1 MTRFWCLLIFAA
13 TAAAPA
19 RVWATSPE
27 HRVTTSM
34 EEFLKGEFEGV
45 SVTSDGRL
53 ILAPA
58 FEEVLDTSEAFVHS
72 AVLGSGG
79 TLYVGTGG
87 NGKIFRLPAE
97 GRGGE
102 WAKLNEPAVFALAV
116 DSQNRVYAGT
126 SPDGKVYRLTADG
139 TPEVFFEPGDKF
151 IWDMVVDDANNLYV
165 ATGPR
170 GVIYRVSPSGEGR
183 PFFDSDET
191 HIVKLAWDL
200 NRNLLAGS
208 APGALLFRISPSG
221 DPFVLYDSSLEEMKC
236 VAVDRYGNVY
246 AAALS
251 GGNAAQAPASD
262 ARRSEGDEGTVESTV
277 RVPGTAKGG
286 KLEVYRIDR
295 GNMVETLYASD
306 DELAFDLLVRADGSI
321 VLATGNRGRLISLS
335 PRGFSTLLVD
345 SSEEQ
350 VTRLVERGGSLLAA
364 TSNLGKVYRL
374 SGDTSTTGTYTS
386 DVIDAGMV
394 ARWGTIGWTTV
405 DLDTPGAVRLLTR
418 SGNTQKADRTWSDWS
433 GPYDRPGGS
442 AIQSEPARFLQWK
455 AEFAPEARSGALLSQ
470 RGALERVRVSYMQY
484 NMPPK
489 IQSLTVL
496 APGVAF
502 LRPPT
507 NPAGGVTPGGPD
519 GAHARS
525 LPRAIR
531 DLESPRVT
539 PPSRR
544 IYVPGA
550 RSFTWRANDP
560 NGDSLVFS
568 LHYRREGET
577 EWVLIAEDM
586 TEEEYTLD
594 GASLPDGIYT
604 IRVVASDHPSN
615 PPTQALRD
623 EMVSKPFVI
632 ANSVPWVEWQP
643 VEVEGN
649 RATIR
654 FVARSRV
661 SSLYQ
666 VEYSVDGG
674 SWRVVFPEDGIT
686 DGTEENFRVVVE
698 NLTAGRRNITVR
710 AVDTVGNLGTSV
722 QSFEIR

>member
-1 MTRFWCLLIFAA
+1 MTRIWCFAFLA
-13 TAAAPA
+13 VSAAASGLVSATHPA
-19 RVWATSPE
+19 
-27 HRVTTSM
+27 HHVTTSL

-58 FEEVLDTSEAFVHS
+58 FEEVLDTSEAYIHS
-72 AVLGSGG
+72 AALGSGG
-79 TLYVGTGG
+79 TLYVGTGS
-87 NGKIFRLPAE
+87 NGRIFRLPAD

-102 WAKLNEPAVFALAV
+102 WAKLDEPAVFALAV

-126 SPDGKVYRLTADG
+126 SPDGKVYRLSSDG
-139 TPEVFFEPGDKF
+139 APEVFFEPGDKF
-151 IWDMVVDDANNLYV
+151 IWDIIVDDADNVYV

-170 GVIYRVSPSGEGR
+170 GVIYRVAPNGQGR
-183 PFFDSDET
+183 PFFDSEET

-200 NRNLLAGS
+200 NKNLLAGS
-208 APGALLFRISPSG
+208 APGALLFRISPAG
-221 DPFVLYDSSLEEMKC
+221 DPFVLLDSSLEEMKC
-236 VAVDRYGNVY
+236 IAVDRYGNIF

-251 GGNAAQAPASD
+251 GGGTAQAQGTE
-262 ARRSEGDEGTVESTV
+262 ARRSEAEEAAVESTV
-277 RVPGTAKGG
+277 EVPGGAKGG

-295 GNMVETLYASD
+295 GNMVETLYSSD
-306 DELAFDLLVRADGSI
+306 DELAFDLVVRADGSI
-321 VLATGNRGRLISLS
+321 VLATGNRGRVISLS

-345 SSEEQ
+345 SREEQ
-350 VTRLVERGGSLLAA
+350 VTRLVERGGSLLAT

-374 SGDTSTTGTYTS
+374 SGETSTAGTYES

-394 ARWGTIGWTTV
+394 ARWGSIGWTTR
-405 DLDTPGAVRLLTR
+405 DLDSPGAIRVYTR
-418 SGNTQKADRTWSDWS
+418 SGNTQKADRTWTNWS

-470 RGALERVRVSYMQY
+470 RGALDQVRVSYMQY

-489 IQSLTVL
+489 LQSLTVL

-525 LPRAIR
+525 LPKAIR
-531 DLESPRVT
+531 DLELPRVT

-544 IYVPGA
+544 VYIPGA
-550 RSFTWRANDP
+550 RSFNWKASDP

-568 LHYRREGET
+568 LYYLREGET
-577 EWVLIAEDM
+577 DWVLIADDL
-586 TEEEYTLD
+586 TDEEYTLD
-594 GASLPDGIYT
+594 GISLPDGIYT
-604 IRVVASDHPSN
+604 VKVVASDHPSN
-615 PPTQALRD
+615 PPDQALRD
-623 EMVSKPFVI
+623 ELVSKPFVI

-643 VEVEGN
+643 VEVAGN
-649 RATIR
+649 RATLQ

-661 SSLYQ
+661 SPLYQ

-674 SWRVVFPEDGIT
+674 NWTVVFPEDGIT
-686 DGTEENFRVVVE
+686 DSTEENYRVVIE
-698 NLTAGRRNITVR
+698 NLAAGRRSVTVR
-710 AVDTVGNLGTSV
+710 AVDNVGNLGTAV
-722 QSFEIR
+722 QSFQIQ